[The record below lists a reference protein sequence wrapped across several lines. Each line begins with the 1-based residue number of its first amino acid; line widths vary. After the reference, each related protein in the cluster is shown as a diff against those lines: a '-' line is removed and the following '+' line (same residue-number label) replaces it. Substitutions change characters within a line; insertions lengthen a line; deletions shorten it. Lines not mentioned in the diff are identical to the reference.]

1 MSMTVCIGP
10 SMIPTMK
17 QDGDVVITQ
26 SFTHRVLGRPYQ
38 TGEVV
43 ICQCPYDPTK
53 TVCKRIVAIEGDV
66 IDPQGDTHHRHQDWS
81 FWKVAD
87 HNAGGRFSDKMVIPP
102 GHVWLRGDNSKNS
115 RLASVSYFFFVLIHT
130 ILIVNYSCILVA
142 SMSRDSRNYGPVP
155 SQLLRGQVICKIF
168 SMFLKPVEPVLSKL
182 PSYDNDDK
190 KA

>member
-115 RLASVSYFFFVLIHT
+115 R
-130 ILIVNYSCILVA
+130 
-142 SMSRDSRNYGPVP
+142 DSRNYGPVP